1 MKKIVSLAMAVVAAM
16 SLNAT
21 DYYLVGDCNSWSN
34 GNATYKFAEKEGVL
48 TLEVAKL
55 NGGLKIIAGTDWHP
69 QFAAGLKTE
78 DQTEFPKLQMNTPY
92 TLVKEL
98 VQDGKTEQE
107 PENLKVDIADKHYY
121 ENAVL
126 TLDVTNA
133 DAPVL
138 TLKSGTDIDDS
149 ATPIYYY
156 LVGAFNNWQID
167 DNLAKFEEVDGVF
180 TTTVA
185 DLNGG
190 FKVLYDKGWGTQYGA
205 NDAGDGLVMNTPYTL
220 QKGENNL
227 SLANPFGG
235 YKNAV
240 LTLDTAKK
248 VLTLTAGDFY
258 MSEND
263 WYIPSDKLGWN
274 CDAAQKMT
282 KVAGKENTYELLAA
296 EFGGEFKVVY
306 GSWAIEFVAD
316 ADDTPWKVNEE
327 YTCAIKGKGQSNIKP
342 AVEGRTY
349 EDCTIT
355 VVVDYENVV
364 VKVKIETEDIDET
377 AIDQVTDAK
386 KAYKAIEN
394 GQLVIIKNGVRYNAL
409 GVMVE

>member
-21 DYYLVGDCNSWSN
+21 DYYLVGECNGWKEGQES
-34 GNATYKFAEKEGVL
+34 YKFAEKEGVL

-55 NGGLKIIAGTDWHP
+55 SGELKIIGDKSWHP
-69 QFAAGLKTE
+69 QFGAGIKTAD
-78 DQTEFPKLQMNTPY
+78 DQTFPKLEMNKPY
-92 TLVKEL
+92 TLVKETEK
-98 VQDGKTEQE
+98 DGKTVE
-107 PENLKVDIADKHYY
+107 PENVAVDIADKHYY
-121 ENAVL
+121 KDAVL

-156 LVGAFNNWQID
+156 LVGAFNSWSLD
-167 DNLAKFEEVDGVF
+167 ETLAKFEEVDGVF

-185 DLNGG
+185 DLSGG
-190 FKVLYDKGWGTQYGA
+190 FKVLYDKKWGTEYGA
-205 NDAGDGLVMNTPYTL
+205 NDAGDGVVLNTPYTM
-220 QKGENNL
+220 QKGGGNL

-248 VLTLTAGDFY
+248 VLTLTAGTFY
-258 MSEND
+258 ATEND

-282 KVAGKENTYELLAA
+282 KVTGKENTYELLAA

-327 YTCAIKGKGQSNIKP
+327 YTCAIKGKGKDNIKP
-342 AVEGRTY
+342 AVEDRTY

-364 VKVKIETEDIDET
+364 VKVKIETEDTDET

-409 GVMVE
+409 GAVIE

>member
-1 MKKIVSLAMAVVAAM
+1 M

-34 GNATYKFAEKEGVL
+34 GNANYKFAEEEGVL
-48 TLEVAKL
+48 TLKVAQL
-55 NGGLKIIAGTDWHP
+55 RGGLKVIAGADWNP
-69 QFAAGLKTE
+69 QFGAGIKTAD
-78 DQTEFPKLQMNTPY
+78 DQTFPKLEMNKAY
-92 TLVKEL
+92 TLVKEIE
-98 VQDGKTEQE
+98 QDGKTVE
-107 PENLKVDIADKHYY
+107 PANVDVDIADKHYY
-121 ENAVL
+121 KDAVL

-138 TLKSGTDIDDS
+138 TLVSGTDFDDS

-156 LVGAFNNWQID
+156 LVGAFNNWTLD
-167 DNLAKFEEVDGVF
+167 ETLAKFEEVNGVF

-185 DLNGG
+185 DLSGG
-190 FKVLYDKGWGTQYGA
+190 FKLLYDKSWDTQYGA
-205 NDAGDGLVMNTPYTL
+205 NESGEGLALNIPYTL
-220 QKGENNL
+220 KKGVDNL
-227 SLANPFGG
+227 SLANPFCG

-258 MSEND
+258 VTEND
-263 WYIPSDKLGWN
+263 WYIPGDKLGWK

-282 KVAGKENTYELLAA
+282 KVAGQENTYELLAA
-296 EFGGEFKVVY
+296 EFDGEFKVVY
-306 GSWAIEFVAD
+306 GAWAIEFVAD

-327 YTCAIKGKGQSNIKP
+327 YTCAIKGKGKDNIKP

-355 VVVDYENVV
+355 LVVDYENVV
-364 VKVKIETEDIDET
+364 VKVLIATEDTDDT
-377 AIDQVTDAK
+377 AIDQVLDAK
-386 KAYKAIEN
+386 KAYKTIEN

-409 GVMVE
+409 GVVVE